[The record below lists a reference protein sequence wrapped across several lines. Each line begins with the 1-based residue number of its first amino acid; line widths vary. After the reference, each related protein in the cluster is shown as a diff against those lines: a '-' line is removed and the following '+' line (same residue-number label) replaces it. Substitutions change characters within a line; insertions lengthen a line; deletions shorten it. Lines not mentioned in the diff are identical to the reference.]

1 MEAVYK
7 WVLDQ
12 FLGIVFG
19 AGVAIMIPWLLH
31 RAQFRNLRDEIKN
44 LKEVEIKNLKEGL
57 EKYDRRNEF
66 LEQRLNDTRMQFIAT
81 QVASGG
87 SSFSGEAIVRKR
99 HPTLSDDFR
108 LAPGYGKIAARFI
121 LQQDDLAE
129 AERILNTFEVQA
141 RRTDEAYPYVA
152 LATKLAEQD
161 EMTDAH
167 DALKRLPD
175 PAQAEVDDA
184 IRWALS
190 ELGEE

>member
-1 MEAVYK
+1 MAVVEFFFEQSVGFVVEIVGGLMISWLFHK
-7 WVLDQ
+7 GQ
-12 FLGIVFG
+12 FKS
-19 AGVAIMIPWLLH
+19 
-31 RAQFRNLRDEIKN
+31 LREEIKN
-44 LKEVEIKNLKEGL
+44 LKEVEINNLKEGL
-57 EKYDRRNEF
+57 EKHDRRNEF
-66 LEQRLNDTRMQFIAT
+66 LKQRLNDTRMQFIAT

-87 SSFSGEAIVRKR
+87 SSFSGEVIVRKR

-108 LAPGYGKIAARFI
+108 LAPGSGKIAARLI
-121 LQQDDLAE
+121 LQQDDMEE
-129 AERILNTFEVQA
+129 AERILNTFEVQS

-190 ELGEE
+190 ELEEE